1 MKQNQRRLL
10 VALICYGVL
19 ILIALGVLLPVHSSN
34 EAFILAVVLLVF
46 ALLITKTVAHS
57 DDDEP

>member
-1 MKQNQRRLL
+1 MKQNQRRLR

-19 ILIALGVLLPVHSSN
+19 ILIALGVLLPVRSSN
-34 EAFILAVVLLVF
+34 ETFILVVVLLVF
-46 ALLITKTVAHS
+46 ALLIAKTIAHS